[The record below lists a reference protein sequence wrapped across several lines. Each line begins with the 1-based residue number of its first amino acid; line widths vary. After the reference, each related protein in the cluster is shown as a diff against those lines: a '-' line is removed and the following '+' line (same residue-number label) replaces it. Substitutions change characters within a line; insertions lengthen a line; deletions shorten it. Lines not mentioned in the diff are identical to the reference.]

1 MTPTL
6 RTRLAVGSTV
16 VFGLLVGGVS
26 IVTYQVLAGWLD
38 DDVTVRVE
46 ELARGLH
53 GLLRLDGDRASVRVA
68 PEDDEQA
75 AFVREATQY
84 YQVYDAASG
93 RLLAESPGIAAL
105 GLQLTPPEVA
115 ALRARPA
122 PFDVET
128 DFGRFRIASSNGV
141 TEDGRAY
148 LMQVGQA
155 LRPLDSALAR
165 YRTLLWWRLPALVAA
180 GGLVFWSF
188 AGYALRP
195 LAQVAAAT
203 ESVDIA
209 NLGARLPVRGAGDEL
224 DLVAESFNR
233 TLARL
238 DQSVGDMRQFST
250 ALAHELRTP
259 LAGLRGQIE
268 LAMRTPD
275 ITPGLRELFAGQIE
289 EVDRLTHL
297 INHVLTLARA
307 ESGQIRLT
315 VTRVDLGQL
324 VAGIVEQL
332 EIVADAAGIALRF
345 EQRGAAVFTDGDA
358 AWLERIVLNLVDNAI
373 KYSNPPGSVVV
384 TVEGDRDLARITV
397 QDTGVGLSPDDARR
411 VFDRFFRV
419 DPARPQSSDGAGL
432 GLSLVQ
438 WVATVHGGSVTVAST
453 LGKGSTFT
461 VTLPASGRG
470 ERARALTPGPPS
482 AARS

>member
-122 PFDVET
+122 PFNVET

-180 GGLVFWSF
+180 GGLVFWWF

-195 LAQVAAAT
+195 LTQVAAAT

-238 DQSVGDMRQFST
+238 EQSVGDMRQFST

-307 ESGQIRLT
+307 ESGQIRL
-315 VTRVDLGQL
+315 RRERLEFGQL
-324 VAGIVEQL
+324 VAATVEQL
-332 EIVADAAGIALRF
+332 EIVAEAQDVDLRF
-345 EQRGAAVFTDGDA
+345 EPGGLAVFVDGDA
-358 AWLERIVLNLVDNAI
+358 GWLERVVLNLVDNAM
-373 KYSNPPGSVVV
+373 KYSNPPGRVVV
-384 TVEGDRDLARITV
+384 RVSRDGEVAQLDV
-397 QDTGVGLSPDDARR
+397 QDSGVGLSPEDAAQ
-411 VFDRFFRV
+411 VFDRFFRA
-419 DPARPQSSDGAGL
+419 DPARSRSSDGAGL
-432 GLSLVQ
+432 GLSLVR
-438 WVATVHGGSVTVAST
+438 WVVVEHGGGVSLQST
-453 LGKGSTFT
+453 PGIGSTFT
-461 VTLPASGRG
+461 VRLPLSPAT
-470 ERARALTPGPPS
+470 ATHA
-482 AARS
+482 